1 MKNLGVIFLL
11 LFSLIKGTEA
21 RALSPEAEISLLTS
35 APYEAEVFTVY
46 GHAALR
52 VSDPGQKID
61 VVFNYGMFS
70 FDKPFFIYRFVK
82 GETDYM
88 LGVMPY
94 AHYAVEYQM
103 RGSTV
108 TEQVLDLTPAER
120 ETIWKALVENAR
132 PENREYRYN
141 FFFDNCSTRPA
152 EIIEQN
158 VEGGVDYSAWQPESL
173 TFRDMINYCT
183 RNKPWLTFGC
193 DLVLGTPTDRTAT
206 PHEMLFLPGY
216 LKEAFSKATIGEGE
230 QARKLVKETR
240 QYEAVPDEAEETVVT
255 PAVVAWA
262 VLVLVAGITGWE
274 IKKKKYVWGI
284 DVVLFTVAGL
294 AGCLLF
300 FLSFISEH
308 PSIFPN
314 WNLMWLQPLHLLSP
328 LFFCIRKG
336 AKAFYYYHFINFA
349 ALLAALVGWIIV
361 PQHLNAAFIPL
372 IISLLVRSWQAR
384 GFGKQLKASA
394 KTR

>member
-11 LFSLIKGTEA
+11 LFSLIKGTDA
-21 RALSPEAEISLLTS
+21 QALSPEAEISLLTS

-216 LKEAFSKATIGEGE
+216 LEEAFSKATIGEGGH
-230 QARKLVKETR
+230 ARKLVKETR
-240 QYEAVPDEAEETVVT
+240 QYEAEPDEAEETVVT
-255 PAVVAWA
+255 PGVVAWA
-262 VLVLVAGITGWE
+262 LFVLVAGITAWE
-274 IKKKKYVWGI
+274 IKKNVGNQKEEICLGDRRGAFHGGGI
-284 DVVLFTVAGL
+284 GRVFVVLPELYIGTSEHLPELEFDVAATAPSAFSPIFLHKKGRK
-294 AGCLLF
+294 GVLL
-300 FLSFISEH
+300 LSF
-308 PSIFPN
+308 
-314 WNLMWLQPLHLLSP
+314 
-328 LFFCIRKG
+328 
-336 AKAFYYYHFINFA
+336 Y
-349 ALLAALVGWIIV
+349 
-361 PQHLNAAFIPL
+361 
-372 IISLLVRSWQAR
+372 
-384 GFGKQLKASA
+384 
-394 KTR
+394 